1 MRVTSRWTML
11 VQNRIGAYERRT
23 YLFGQISNSY
33 ERRTYLLRQKFYLFG
48 TINNK
53 QSIIRT
59 LWLGWQYERDYR
71 RCIKYHGHHCNPP
84 SCMMPDD
91 KLFIEIH
98 LNEIFLVGAKK
109 ICRITFFCLLEQKKL
124 LFIFIITI
132 NRERER
138 ERERERDKCMA
149 QKLLSDH
156 VSSYHWIS
164 HVVNVTF
171 A

>member
-124 LFIFIITI
+124 HYYKQ
-132 NRERER
+132 RERER
-138 ERERERDKCMA
+138 EINAWLKNCYLAMSVLIIESVM
-149 QKLLSDH
+149 LSM
-156 VSSYHWIS
+156 
-164 HVVNVTF
+164 
-171 A
+171 